1 MTLDGF
7 TFRMKRTQSIYQFY
21 TLLNR

>member
-7 TFRMKRTQSIYQFY
+7 TLRMKRTQSIYQFY
-21 TLLNR
+21 TSLNR